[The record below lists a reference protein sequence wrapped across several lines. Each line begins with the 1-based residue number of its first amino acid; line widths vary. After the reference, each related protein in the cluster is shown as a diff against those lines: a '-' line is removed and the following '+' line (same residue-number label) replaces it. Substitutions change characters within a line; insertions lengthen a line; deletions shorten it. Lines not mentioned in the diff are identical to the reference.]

1 MTFVLFVRLPA
12 VAVIVN
18 VYVFL
23 GVFRDVATVN
33 LDVPALVPVIATGFG
48 WNVAVLF
55 GGTPLAE
62 RLTVPVKP
70 PAGVIVI
77 VYDAAPPLAAVAD
90 DGDADTEKLGAA
102 GVLTVCTSGAELLT
116 MNVASPP

>member
-23 GVFRDVATVN
+23 GVFRDVVTVN
-33 LDVPALVPVIATGFG
+33 VEVPALVPVIETGFG
-48 WNVAVLF
+48 WNVAVPF
-55 GGTPLAE
+55 GGMPLAA
-62 RLTVPVKP
+62 RLTVPAKP
-70 PAGVIVI
+70 PAGVIVM

-90 DGDADTEKLGAA
+90 DGDADTEKLGAT
-102 GVLTVCTSGAELLT
+102 GLLTVCTSGAELLT
-116 MNVASPP
+116 LNVESPP